1 MMISEE
7 NKTHHTKNVH
17 NNEHMNIEEELRLS
31 FYKEIASVNER
42 HGVVLVQNS
51 DTGKIYVKKTLN
63 HYDRSIFDFI
73 RWERFKGVPV
83 ITELIESDETLIVI
97 EDYISGHSI
106 EELLEKGP
114 LDRDDAIYVINQLC
128 DILKPFHSCE
138 PSIIH
143 RDIKASNVII
153 DNEGKVYLIDFDA
166 SKVVIRGKNRDTEL
180 IGTEEYAA
188 PEQYGFGQSDMRT
201 DIYALGILMNKML
214 TGKFPSEELYKGELS
229 DVVKKA
235 TEIDPDKRYQNV
247 EELKNAVSE
256 CCDSVTYSYVIS
268 DDVVEPDTAGVQG
281 NTLKGA
287 LSHLPYP
294 IRELPGFRSG
304 NPLLLCAA
312 VLWYA
317 ALIALGFFAVVK
329 NPEYTAAQNKL
340 YDIATFALFFIP
352 TLYLG
357 NYLGTRDRLP
367 WRKSENLWVEVIRII
382 LGVGLIALILVIVVS
397 IVSLIFG
404 I

>member
-1 MMISEE
+1 MISEE

>member
-1 MMISEE
+1 
-7 NKTHHTKNVH
+7 
-17 NNEHMNIEEELRLS
+17 MNIEEELRLS

-51 DTGKIYVKKTLN
+51 DTGKIYVKKTLK

-73 RWERFKGVPV
+73 RRERLKGVPV

-201 DIYALGILMNKML
+201 DIYALGILINKML
-214 TGKFPSEELYKGELS
+214 TGKFPSEELYEGDLS
-229 DVVKKA
+229 DVIKKA
-235 TEIDPDKRYQNV
+235 TEIDPGKRYQDV
-247 EELKNAVSE
+247 DELKAAVSM

-268 DDVVEPDTAGVQG
+268 DDAVETDTAEVQE
-281 NTLKGA
+281 NTLKTL

-294 IRELPGFRSG
+294 IRELPGFRAG
-304 NPLLLCAA
+304 KPLFLCVA

-317 ALIALGFFAVVK
+317 MLIAFGFFAVVN
-329 NPEYTAAQNKL
+329 NPEYTAAQNRL
-340 YDIATFALFFIP
+340 YDIATFALFFLP

-357 NYLGTRDRLP
+357 NYLGSRDRLP
-367 WRKSENLWVEVIRII
+367 WRKSKNSRIEVIRII
-382 LGVGLIALILVIVVS
+382 LGVALIILILIIVVS
-397 IVSLIFG
+397 IVSLTFG

>member
-1 MMISEE
+1 M
-7 NKTHHTKNVH
+7 
-17 NNEHMNIEEELRLS
+17 
-31 FYKEIASVNER
+31 
-42 HGVVLVQNS
+42 VQNS
-51 DTGKIYVKKTLN
+51 DTGKIYVKKTLK

-73 RWERFKGVPV
+73 RRERLKGVPV

-201 DIYALGILMNKML
+201 DIYALGILINKML
-214 TGKFPSEELYKGELS
+214 TGKFPSEELYEGDLS
-229 DVVKKA
+229 DVIKKA
-235 TEIDPDKRYQNV
+235 TEIDPGKRYQDV
-247 EELKNAVSE
+247 DELKAAVSM

-268 DDVVEPDTAGVQG
+268 DDAVETDTAEVQE
-281 NTLKGA
+281 NTLKTL

-294 IRELPGFRSG
+294 IRELPGFRAG
-304 NPLLLCAA
+304 KPLFLCVA

-317 ALIALGFFAVVK
+317 MLIAFGFFAVVN
-329 NPEYTAAQNKL
+329 NPEYTAAQNRL
-340 YDIATFALFFIP
+340 YDIATFALFFLP

-357 NYLGTRDRLP
+357 NYLGSRDRLP
-367 WRKSENLWVEVIRII
+367 WRKSKNSRIEVIRII
-382 LGVGLIALILVIVVS
+382 LGVALIILILIIVVS
-397 IVSLIFG
+397 IVSLTFG

>member
-17 NNEHMNIEEELRLS
+17 NTEYMNIEEELRLS

-51 DTGKIYVKKTLN
+51 DTGKIYVKKTLK

-73 RWERFKGVPV
+73 RRERFKGVPV
-83 ITELIESDETLIVI
+83 ITELIESDDTLIVI
-97 EDYISGHSI
+97 EDYISGQSI

-114 LDRDDAIYVINQLC
+114 IGRDDVIYVINQLC

-153 DNEGKVYLIDFDA
+153 DNERKVYLIDFDA

-214 TGKFPSEELYKGELS
+214 TGKFPSEELYEGELS
-229 DVVKKA
+229 DAVKKA
-235 TEIDPDKRYQNV
+235 TEIDPEKRYQNV
-247 EELKNAVSE
+247 EELKNAVT
-256 CCDSVTYSYVIS
+256 CCCSVAYSYEIS
-268 DDVVEPDTAGVQG
+268 DDIAEPDTVDAQG
-281 NTLKGA
+281 NTLKA
-287 LSHLPYP
+287 ILSHLPYP

-304 NPLLLCAA
+304 NPLFLCAA

-317 ALIALGFFAVVK
+317 ALIALGFFAVVN
-329 NPEYTAAQNKL
+329 NPEYTAAQNRL

-382 LGVGLIALILVIVVS
+382 LGVALIVLILIIVVS
-397 IVSLIFG
+397 IVSLILG